1 MEVITPKLED
11 LIMETVAAY
20 REQVYNNPHQ
30 YVERVDCMDMYN
42 IIVCAVKE
50 LATGSKRFTAG
61 NCHIGME
68 PSGMGCSVHCLPTP
82 PIVRQ
87 PL

>member
-1 MEVITPKLED
+1 MEAITPKLED

-42 IIVCAVKE
+42 IIVHVVKD
-50 LATGSKRFTAG
+50 LANGSRQFTAG
-61 NCHIGME
+61 TCHTITDQR
-68 PSGMGCSVHCLPTP
+68 SVGCSVHCP
-82 PIVRQ
+82 PIPPTVQ
-87 PL
+87 EPL